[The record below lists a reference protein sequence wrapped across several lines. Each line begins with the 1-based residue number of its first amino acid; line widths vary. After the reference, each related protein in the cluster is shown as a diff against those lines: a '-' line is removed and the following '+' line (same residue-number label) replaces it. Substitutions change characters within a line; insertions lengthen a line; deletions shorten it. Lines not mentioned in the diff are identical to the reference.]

1 MVIIEH
7 RSVGGF
13 VSSFPRVSQWGQQD
27 AAQQAI
33 AHSMSY
39 ETTGAGRKAFDDR
52 DYRASDC
59 KADERFYG
67 HRGR

>member
-13 VSSFPRVSQWGQQD
+13 VSSFPRVSQRSQQD
-27 AAQQAI
+27 AAQPAI
-33 AHSMSY
+33 AHPMSD
-39 ETTGAGRKAFDDR
+39 ETTDAGRKALDDR
-52 DYRASDC
+52 NYRASDRQ
-59 KADERFYG
+59 ADERFDG